1 MNPFSFRSLNYFIA
15 FVLQRY
21 ICFKGI
27 QGGIRKQTVYM
38 LPLVYKNSFIDILHE
53 FGKKHEKGNGT
64 IIILLMAFIL
74 KLYCLNIII
83 SLIFR

>member
-1 MNPFSFRSLNYFIA
+1 MNPFSFRSLNCFIA
-15 FVLQRY
+15 SVLQRY

-53 FGKKHEKGNGT
+53 LGKNMKREME
-64 IIILLMAFIL
+64 LL
-74 KLYCLNIII
+74 LYCSWPLSSNFTV
-83 SLIFR
+83 LILS